1 MLIDCNS
8 CVMRD
13 LACDDCVVSMILGP
27 TPANLEKHQDAL
39 QVLAGA
45 GIVAPLRL
53 VKSSEVSKSNKKP
66 NLEDR
71 NIASAAQ

>member
-1 MLIDCNS
+1 
-8 CVMRD
+8 MRD

-27 TPANLEKHQDAL
+27 TPANLEKHQVAL

-53 VKSSEVSKSNKKP
+53 VKSSEVLKSNTKP
-66 NLEDR
+66 SIEDG